1 MKGFDYIQ
9 IFYYKWISS
18 YGKTIS
24 EYNVKTPNLG
34 CFFIWS
40 IECVEKTD
48 FVQLIISL
56 SNESE
61 NPLWCNYTDKGQSW
75 ISLAYFHLNSFLVII
90 LFIHEVRLGV
100 C

>member
-1 MKGFDYIQ
+1 MKGFDYVQ
-9 IFYYKWISS
+9 VYYYKWVIS

-24 EYNVKTPNLG
+24 EYNVKRGGLSKILNFG

-48 FVQLIISL
+48 SAQLITRTHFDAITQI
-56 SNESE
+56 NV
-61 NPLWCNYTDKGQSW
+61 
-75 ISLAYFHLNSFLVII
+75 SLACCHLNSFLAII
-90 LFIHEVRLGV
+90 IFTHEERLGV